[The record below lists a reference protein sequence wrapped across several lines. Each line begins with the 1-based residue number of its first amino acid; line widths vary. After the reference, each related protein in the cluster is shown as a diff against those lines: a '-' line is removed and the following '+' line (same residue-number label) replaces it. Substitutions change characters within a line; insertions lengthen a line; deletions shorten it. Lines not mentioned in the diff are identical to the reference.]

1 LSVSRW
7 AGAATLGLFLDAFRS
22 IPLII
27 QLILFFNFFP
37 IIGFPLNPFAAGTF
51 VLVLYT
57 SALVAAVAR
66 GGIEAVPVT
75 TRRAGRS
82 LGLTYWQDMRYIVW
96 PIGLRAVLPAWAG
109 VALGVLK
116 DSALVSVLGYVEPG
130 LGARL
135 CRAVTRLADPD
146 HPDPGAVR
154 DSDGRGPVLLRPVV
168 PHLPG
173 DGAARAQVAAMIEVK
188 DVHKAFGDLQVL
200 KGVTLD
206 VSNGEVISV
215 IGASGS
221 GKSTLLYC
229 INGLEPI
236 QSGQIL
242 VDGTDVHAK
251 DTNVNKLRTGLG
263 MVFQQYNSFP
273 HLTTLENVALAPR
286 IVLKKSK
293 DEAREI
299 ASKKLDHVGLGDK
312 LEVYPNKLSGG
323 QQQRLAI
330 ARALAMGPNY
340 MLFDEVTS
348 ALDPELVGE
357 VLDALR
363 MLSDEGMT
371 MILVTHEIGFARD
384 VSDRV
389 AYFHE
394 GVIEEI
400 GPPSQVIL
408 DPQSERTRKF
418 LSAVR

>member
-1 LSVSRW
+1 
-7 AGAATLGLFLDAFRS
+7 
-22 IPLII
+22 
-27 QLILFFNFFP
+27 
-37 IIGFPLNPFAAGTF
+37 
-51 VLVLYT
+51 
-57 SALVAAVAR
+57 
-66 GGIEAVPVT
+66 
-75 TRRAGRS
+75 
-82 LGLTYWQDMRYIVW
+82 
-96 PIGLRAVLPAWAG
+96 
-109 VALGVLK
+109 
-116 DSALVSVLGYVEPG
+116 
-130 LGARL
+130 
-135 CRAVTRLADPD
+135 
-146 HPDPGAVR
+146 
-154 DSDGRGPVLLRPVV
+154 
-168 PHLPG
+168 
-173 DGAARAQVAAMIEVK
+173 MIEIK

-200 KGVTLD
+200 KGITLD
-206 VSNGEVISV
+206 VSKGEVISV

-236 QSGQIL
+236 QSGRVL

-251 DTNVNKLRTGLG
+251 GTDLNKLRRKLG
-263 MVFQQYNSFP
+263 MVFQQWNSFP

-293 DEAREI
+293 EDARKIARE
-299 ASKKLDHVGLGDK
+299 KLEHVDLGDK
-312 LEVYPNKLSGG
+312 LEVYPSKLSGG

-330 ARALAMGPNY
+330 ARALAMEPDY

-357 VLDALR
+357 VLDTLR

-394 GVIEEI
+394 GIIEEI